1 MPPEEEEAGLR
12 LATYVQA
19 QQVEAFRQT
28 RGRLTDVLRETG
40 EPLPGMTY
48 QRMDARTYRL
58 RGATARVSV
67 SWISSDSLDS
77 LLRDSARRVRGLAP

>member
-28 RGRLTDVLRETG
+28 RGHLTDVLRETG

-58 RGATARVSV
+58 RGATERVSV